1 MVHETTKLKTDIQ
14 HAIANGITKYST
26 AYETLMFADESFKNL
41 ESLRYFKNLR
51 IYVKDNKMNFDVELD
66 EDEINGLS
74 ESEIKQIKCIS
85 QQIRYEEMV
94 QQINEHLKTDEQKEI
109 EKQNT
114 ENYIANI
121 LSDEEDEYEEEFVP
135 AKKNNIE
142 RIKCVKFILDNIL
155 NISTKIEEQDL
166 FMSITLT
173 YKELTLNQDILYL
186 ILLAS
191 LYLDAVIIQPL
202 YEDMEDLT
210 NENVVGIRLFF
221 GIYKGGGF

>member
-121 LSDEEDEYEEEFVP
+121 LPDEEDEYEEEFVP

>member
-26 AYETLMFADESFKNL
+26 VYETLMFADESFKNL

-121 LSDEEDEYEEEFVP
+121 LPDEEDEYEEEFVP

>member
-94 QQINEHLKTDEQKEI
+94 QQINEHLKTDKQKEI

-121 LSDEEDEYEEEFVP
+121 LPDEENEYEEEFVP

-173 YKELTLNQDILYL
+173 YKELTLNQDMLYL

-210 NENVVGIRLFF
+210 NENIVGIRLFF
-221 GIYKGGGF
+221 GIYKGGEF